1 MLALK
6 IHHIG
11 YLVKDIK
18 KALSSFQDLGFSI
31 AQETVFDSIRKVNIC
46 FLEKDGYTI
55 ELVSPT
61 DSTSVVT
68 KLLKKYKNSPYHICY
83 ISQNMVSDIQAL
95 NNIGYICID
104 EPTPAPAFEN
114 KNVVFLMNPNLG
126 MIELLDAN
134 S

>member
-68 KLLKKYKNSPYHICY
+68 NLLKKYKNSP
-83 ISQNMVSDIQAL
+83 
-95 NNIGYICID
+95 
-104 EPTPAPAFEN
+104 
-114 KNVVFLMNPNLG
+114 
-126 MIELLDAN
+126 
-134 S
+134 